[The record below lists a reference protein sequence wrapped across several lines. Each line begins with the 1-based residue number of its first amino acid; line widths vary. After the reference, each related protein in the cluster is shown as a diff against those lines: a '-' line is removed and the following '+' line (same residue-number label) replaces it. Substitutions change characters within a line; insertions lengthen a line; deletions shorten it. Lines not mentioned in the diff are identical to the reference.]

1 MASTIEA
8 RLQGLGD
15 LELALLVSMI
25 AEEHCIVSTNTA
37 TTTSLSQELSFTC
50 AQTFGVKPVV
60 IECSPETT
68 VDDFTNSMLIDLD
81 ELKDNIPGVRDG
93 MDRPTF
99 SVDFSPSRERSPGRF
114 GSFAGDRLEN
124 KHIADVIIASG
135 LDTAHDAVQLQA
147 LELLRSKRIFTRS
160 AMHVAP
166 KDMLFIAVLSR
177 PQAKLCRHFNDVFA
191 MSHIHDDEDG
201 HPHFDSQSGKALSS
215 AFFLEDVKVL
225 RQQMENVFLTAEMAQ
240 YLHNVVVFMR
250 NSRYIKG
257 GVTATAT
264 RQMRSISR
272 ALAPLHGIDYVPPSL
287 VALAARKIYPHR
299 LVLATHENE
308 KSLLWGSDPR
318 AVKELLEGV
327 TVEDAIEAVL
337 ASIEAP
343 L

>member
-1 MASTIEA
+1 
-8 RLQGLGD
+8 
-15 LELALLVSMI
+15 MI
-25 AEEHCIVSTNTA
+25 AEEHCIVSTNAGSTIG
-37 TTTSLSQELSFTC
+37 LSHALGLTC

-60 IECSPETT
+60 IECSADTT
-68 VDDFTNSMLIDLD
+68 VDDFTDSMLIDLD
-81 ELKDNIPGVRDG
+81 QLKDNVPGVRDG

-114 GSFAGDRLEN
+114 GSFAGDRLET

-135 LDTAHDAVQLQA
+135 LDTAHEAVQVQA
-147 LELLRSKRIFTRS
+147 LELLRSKRVFTRS

-166 KDMLFIAVLSR
+166 KDMLFIAVLSH
-177 PQAKLCRHFNDVFA
+177 PQAKLFRHLNDVFA
-191 MSHIHDDEDG
+191 MSHVHDDEEIQSRFDG
-201 HPHFDSQSGKALSS
+201 QDARAVGS
-215 AFFLEDVKVL
+215 AFDPDDIRLL
-225 RQQMENVFLTAEMAQ
+225 RQQMEHVFLTAEMAQ

-272 ALAPLHGIDYVPPSL
+272 ALAPLHGIDYVSPSL
-287 VALAARKIYPHR
+287 AALAARKIYPHR

-308 KSLLWGSDPR
+308 RSLLWGSDS
-318 AVKELLEGV
+318 AALKDLLEGI
-327 TVEDAIEAVL
+327 TVEDAIEDVL